1 MPFLPISKEDMA
13 ERNISQLDFICITG
27 DSYVDHPSF
36 GISIISRM
44 IEDQGFTV
52 GIIAQPDWHSDR
64 DFTKLGRPKYAFL
77 ITAGNIDSMVAHYT
91 AAKKKRS
98 DDAYTAGG
106 RAGKRPDR
114 AAIVY
119 SKAVKRI
126 YGDDMPVALGG
137 LEASLRRFAHYDYWD
152 DAVRPSILEDSGA
165 DLLMYGMSEHQIV
178 EICNRLAKGENIHDL
193 RDIRGTAYLCD
204 TKDTPLGAA
213 ECPSLALCRENKE
226 EYAKACKIQYDWQ
239 DEVYGKT
246 VIQRQTSKMLVQ
258 LPPALSLTTPEL
270 DHVYELPY
278 MRTYHPIYEAEGGVP
293 GIKEV
298 EFSITHNRGCF
309 GNCNFCSIAL
319 HQGRRISVRSKES
332 ILREAKLLTTLP
344 NFKGYIHDVGGPTAN
359 FRAPSCTHQLKY
371 GLCKGRKCLAP
382 EPCKNLEVNHE
393 EYLDILR
400 EIRKIKGVKR
410 VFIRSGIRYDYL
422 IEDENDEFMR
432 ELIEYHVSG
441 QLKVAP
447 EHCSAAV
454 LDMMGKPHIEAYK
467 KFQDKF
473 YKMTGQIGKEQ
484 YLVPYLM
491 SSHPGS
497 TLKEAVEL
505 AQFLKSLKMRP
516 EQVQDFYPTPGTI
529 STCMFYTELD
539 PYTMKKVYVPK
550 TAEEKGM
557 QRALLQYFKPENRR
571 RCIEALI
578 KAHRTD
584 LIGMGK
590 DCLVKPDEQYSAYLR
605 EKAAKQQ
612 SGKGSQAHSGK
623 PAHGKQSHGN
633 PANRSHQAN
642 NSVRGSLYASGSP
655 LASKGR
661 NDRWQKED
669 QRKKKH

>member
-36 GISIISRM
+36 GISIISRI

-152 DAVRPSILEDSGA
+152 DAVRPSVLEDSGA

-204 TKDTPLGAA
+204 PKDTPLGAA

-332 ILREAKLLTTLP
+332 ILKEAKLLTTLP

-454 LDMMGKPHIEAYK
+454 LDMMGKPHIEAYR

-612 SGKGSQAHSGK
+612 AGKGGQAHNK
-623 PAHGKQSHGN
+623 PAHGKAHNNNS
-633 PANRSHQAN
+633 ANRHQAN

>member
-204 TKDTPLGAA
+204 PKDTPLGAA

-454 LDMMGKPHIEAYK
+454 LDMMGKPHIEAYR

-516 EQVQDFYPTPGTI
+516 EQVQDFYPTREPYPPVC
-529 STCMFYTELD
+529 ST
-539 PYTMKKVYVPK
+539 P
-550 TAEEKGM
+550 
-557 QRALLQYFKPENRR
+557 
-571 RCIEALI
+571 
-578 KAHRTD
+578 
-584 LIGMGK
+584 
-590 DCLVKPDEQYSAYLR
+590 
-605 EKAAKQQ
+605 
-612 SGKGSQAHSGK
+612 
-623 PAHGKQSHGN
+623 
-633 PANRSHQAN
+633 
-642 NSVRGSLYASGSP
+642 SLTHTP
-655 LASKGR
+655 
-661 NDRWQKED
+661 
-669 QRKKKH
+669 

>member
-454 LDMMGKPHIEAYK
+454 LDMMGKPHIEAYR

-590 DCLVKPDEQYSAYLR
+590 DCLVKPDEQYNAYMR

-612 SGKGSQAHSGK
+612 SGKGSQAHNK
-623 PAHGKQSHGN
+623 PAHGKAHNNNS
-633 PANRSHQAN
+633 ANRHQAN

>member
-332 ILREAKLLTTLP
+332 ILKEAKLLTTLP

-454 LDMMGKPHIEAYK
+454 LDMMGKPHIEAYR

-590 DCLVKPDEQYSAYLR
+590 DCLVKPDEQYNAYLR

-612 SGKGSQAHSGK
+612 AGKGGQAHNK
-623 PAHGKQSHGN
+623 PAHGKAHNNNS
-633 PANRSHQAN
+633 ANRHQAN